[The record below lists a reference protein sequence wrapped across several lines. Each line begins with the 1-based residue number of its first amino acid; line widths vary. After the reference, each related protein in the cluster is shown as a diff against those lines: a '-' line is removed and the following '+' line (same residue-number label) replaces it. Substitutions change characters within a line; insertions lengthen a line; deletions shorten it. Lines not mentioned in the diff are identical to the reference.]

1 MLAFSPSVT
10 GVYQGYLIGGLMNIL
25 SPSILAADFC
35 NLAEDIKA
43 AEAGGAKWL
52 HIDVM
57 DGMFVPAISFGMCV
71 QESIRKC
78 TDMFFDTHLM
88 VCEPIRYVEEFAR
101 LGSNGI
107 TVHLEACEDV
117 GATLQKIKDCGCRVG
132 LSIKPGTPVEA
143 IKPYL
148 NQVDMILMMSVEP
161 GFGGQ
166 GYLPE
171 STERIMEVKRMI
183 QASGRDIDLEV
194 DGGIR
199 HDNVEMVLEA
209 GINVVVTGSAVFK
222 GDITANAKKFMDILN
237 AHN

>member
-1 MLAFSPSVT
+1 
-10 GVYQGYLIGGLMNIL
+10 MNIL

-35 NLAEDIKA
+35 NLADDIRA
-43 AEAGGAKWL
+43 AQAGGAKWL

-57 DGMFVPAISFGMCV
+57 DGVFVPAISFGMCV

-88 VCEPIRYVEEFAR
+88 ITEPIRYVEEFAR

-117 GATLQKIKDCGCRVG
+117 HATLKKIKDSGCRVG
-132 LSIKPGTPVEA
+132 LSIKPATPVDA
-143 IKPYL
+143 LMPYL
-148 NQVDMILMMSVEP
+148 DEVDMILMMSVEP

-171 STERIMEVKRMI
+171 STERIREVKRMI
-183 QASGRDIDLEV
+183 QASGRNIDLEV

-199 HDNVEMVLEA
+199 HDNVGMVLDA
-209 GINVVVTGSAVFK
+209 GINVVVTGSAVFR
-222 GDITANAKKFMDILN
+222 GDIKTNTEKFMEILN

>member
-1 MLAFSPSVT
+1 
-10 GVYQGYLIGGLMNIL
+10 MNIL

-35 NLAEDIKA
+35 NLADDIKA
-43 AEAGGAKWL
+43 AQAGGAKWL

-57 DGMFVPAISFGMCV
+57 DGVFVPAISFGMCV

-88 VCEPIRYVEEFAR
+88 IVDPIRYVEEFAR
-101 LGSNGI
+101 LGSDGI

-117 GATLQKIKDCGCRVG
+117 HATLKKIKDCGCRVG
-132 LSIKPGTPVEA
+132 LSIKPGTPVDALMPFLGE
-143 IKPYL
+143 I
-148 NQVDMILMMSVEP
+148 DMILMMSVEP

-171 STERIMEVKRMI
+171 STDRIKAVKEMI
-183 QASGRDIDLEV
+183 EKSGYNIDLEV

-199 HDNVEMVLEA
+199 LDNLAMVLDA
-209 GINVVVTGSAVFK
+209 GINVVVAGSAVFK
-222 GDITANAKKFMDILN
+222 NDIKANAEAFMKIMKE
-237 AHN
+237 HE

>member
-1 MLAFSPSVT
+1 
-10 GVYQGYLIGGLMNIL
+10 MNIL

-35 NLAEDIKA
+35 NLGENIKA
-43 AEAGGAKWL
+43 AQAGGAKWL

-57 DGMFVPAISFGMCV
+57 DGVFVPAISFGMCV

-88 VCEPIRYVEEFAR
+88 VTEPIRYVEEFAK
-101 LGSNGI
+101 LGSDGI

-117 GATLQKIKDCGCRVG
+117 HATLKKIKDCGCKVG
-132 LSIKPGTPVEA
+132 LSIKPGTAVEELE
-143 IKPYL
+143 PYIDEIDL
-148 NQVDMILMMSVEP
+148 ILIMSVEP

-171 STERIMEVKRMI
+171 STDRIKKVKQMI
-183 QASGRDIDLEV
+183 DNSGRAINLEV

-199 HDNVEMVLEA
+199 HDNVSKVLDA
-209 GINVVVTGSAVFK
+209 GINVVVTGSAVFN
-222 GDITANAKKFMDILN
+222 GDIKANTEKFMEILD
-237 AHN
+237 AHC

>member
-1 MLAFSPSVT
+1 ML
-10 GVYQGYLIGGLMNIL
+10 NIL

-35 NLAEDIKA
+35 HLEQDIKA

-88 VCEPIRYVEEFAR
+88 IKDPIRYTEEFAR

-117 GATLQKIKDCGCRVG
+117 RKALASIRAAGCRAG
-132 LSIKPGTPVEA
+132 LSINPGTPVES
-143 IKPYL
+143 IKPYIDDF
-148 NQVDMILMMSVEP
+148 DMILLMSVEP
-161 GFGGQ
+161 GSGGQ
-166 GYLPE
+166 EYIPE
-171 STERIMEVKRMI
+171 STERIRQVRKMLNEAGAEK
-183 QASGRDIDLEV
+183 DIEV
-194 DGGIR
+194 DGGVRLSNLEEIITAGA
-199 HDNVEMVLEA
+199 NVIVA
-209 GINVVVTGSAVFK
+209 GSAIFK
-222 GDITANAKKFMDILN
+222 GDITSNAKAFMQILGR
-237 AHN
+237 

>member
-1 MLAFSPSVT
+1 
-10 GVYQGYLIGGLMNIL
+10 MNIL

-35 NLAEDIKA
+35 HLAEDIKA
-43 AEAGGAKWL
+43 AQAGGAKWL

-57 DGMFVPAISFGMCV
+57 DGYFVPAISFGMCV

-88 VCEPIRYVEEFAR
+88 VVDPIRYVEEFAR

-107 TVHLEACEDV
+107 TVHLEACKDV
-117 GATLQKIKDCGCRVG
+117 HATLKKIKECGCRVG
-132 LSIKPGTPVEA
+132 LSIKPATPVEELM
-143 IKPYL
+143 PYL
-148 NQVDMILMMSVEP
+148 AEVDMILMMSVEP

-171 STERIMEVKRMI
+171 STNRIKAVKKMI
-183 QASGRDIDLEV
+183 DKSGYCIDLEV

-199 HDNVEMVLEA
+199 LDNLEMVLNA
-209 GINVVVTGSAVFK
+209 GINVVVAGSSVFNDNIK
-222 GDITANAKKFMDILN
+222 ANTEAIMKILK
-237 AHN
+237 AHE